1 MPMALLVGGITASG
15 GLVQRRLNVP
25 DATVLVLQGM
35 IFFSILTS
43 ETFYG
48 RMRWFQ
54 PRRTV

>member
-1 MPMALLVGGITASG
+1 
-15 GLVQRRLNVP
+15 
-25 DATVLVLQGM
+25 M

>member
-1 MPMALLVGGITASG
+1 
-15 GLVQRRLNVP
+15 VQRRLNVP